1 MKEETV
7 DILEYNRIALE
18 EELNMFMELLGDNWK
33 TSDYVQG
40 NISNQAHEQ
49 WADGDNL

>member
-18 EELNMFMELLGDNWK
+18 EELNMFMELLEDN
-33 TSDYVQG
+33 
-40 NISNQAHEQ
+40 
-49 WADGDNL
+49 

>member
-18 EELNMFMELLGDNWK
+18 EELNLFMELLGHK
-33 TSDYVQG
+33 
-40 NISNQAHEQ
+40 
-49 WADGDNL
+49 